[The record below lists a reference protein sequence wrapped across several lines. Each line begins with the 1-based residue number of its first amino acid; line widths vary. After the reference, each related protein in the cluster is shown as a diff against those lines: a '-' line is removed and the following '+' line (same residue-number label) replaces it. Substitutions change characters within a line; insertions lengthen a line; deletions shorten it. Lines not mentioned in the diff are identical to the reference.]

1 MTGYRPPII
10 MANSLDGTG
19 ADEVLEAI
27 KSHAE
32 FLHSSGKIAIRRKE
46 RLVMEIQNRIELLIG
61 STASVTLESELGASF
76 VTKVLDRKISPA
88 EAAKSIVASIT
99 ASE

>member
-1 MTGYRPPII
+1 
-10 MANSLDGTG
+10 
-19 ADEVLEAI
+19 
-27 KSHAE
+27 
-32 FLHSSGKIAIRRKE
+32 
-46 RLVMEIQNRIELLIG
+46 MEIQNRIELLIG

-88 EAAKSIVASIT
+88 EAAKSIVGSII